1 MNSQPII
8 LIVDDEPANIEILA
22 GTLEAHFEVH
32 FASTGQEALERVV
45 QEPIPD
51 LILLDVMMPDL
62 DGYAVCARLKEN
74 RATAGLPVI
83 FVTALGDPHEEERGL
98 NAGAVDYITKP
109 FSPAIVLA
117 RVRTHLRI
125 VQTTMRLQ
133 HLAIT
138 DSLTNLTNRRN
149 FDVALAHEIELLG
162 ESQKSLSLVLLDLD
176 HFKDYNDH
184 YGHPA
189 GDECLRLV
197 SSAVSQAVRPTDLCA
212 RIGGEE
218 FAFLL
223 RNTGIADSLVI
234 AERIRLAI
242 LNLNI
247 VHAASR
253 VLPHVTAS
261 LGVAT
266 TSACHEEAALALY
279 RSADAALYRA
289 KTGGRNQIAT

>member
-1 MNSQPII
+1 VNKQPLI
-8 LIVDDEPANIEILA
+8 LVVDDEPMNIEILA
-22 GTLEAHFEVH
+22 ETLEDHYEVH
-32 FASTGQEALERVV
+32 FASTGQEALDRMAQAPE
-45 QEPIPD
+45 PD
-51 LILLDVMMPDL
+51 LILLDVMLPDL
-62 DGYAVCARLKEN
+62 DGYAVCARIKEN
-74 RATAGLPVI
+74 RATAGIPII
-83 FVTALGDPHEEERGL
+83 FVTALCDPQEEERGL

-117 RVRTHLRI
+117 RVRTHMRI

-149 FDVALAHEIELLG
+149 FDIALAHEIELLG
-162 ESQKSLSLVLLDLD
+162 ENDKSLSLVLLDLD
-176 HFKDYNDH
+176 HFKSYNDH

-189 GDECLRLV
+189 GDECLRRV
-197 SSAVSQAVRPTDLCA
+197 SASVSQAVRPTDLCA

-223 RNTGIADSLVI
+223 RNTGVTESLII

-242 LNLNI
+242 ASLNI
-247 VHAASR
+247 AHAASK

-266 TSACHEEAALALY
+266 TSDCHEEAALALY
-279 RSADAALYRA
+279 RCADAALYRA
-289 KTGGRNQIAT
+289 KMGGRNQIAD